1 MKNVLI
7 LSEAIYKGQHK
18 LVNQGAFINFSDLI
32 NDIFACDGL
41 TCACNGNRLQKSDIF
56 IRKAYLIYS
65 RKKPGA
71 NWTSLEKIVKDVYNC
86 CAGTSLCPSK
96 KEQWWITT
104 DVIRP
109 AKTIETIN
117 FTNIIIKVL
126 TCCEILNCCG
136 PVIPPVSPFF
146 DVTALDWSVLGI
158 TNQSDFENYLTAL
171 GATSVSIS
179 SFSLTGNRLE
189 ATMVVTGL
197 TTLDLQYSDITA
209 VDKIGGFDNSL
220 TTINLN
226 NNLLTTFNPSI
237 ALPTS
242 LTYLELASNNIVT
255 FNPSIALP
263 TSLAYLGL
271 NNNQIVTFNPALPL
285 PSSLINLDLGNNQ
298 IVTFNPTFPLPSTL
312 DFLDLSSNDI
322 VIFNPTHPLPTS
334 LNSLSLAVNQMTT
347 AGYTASE
354 PWANAQPAFSSTCNI
369 NMLGNVNS
377 VSGTNLRAILVTKNC
392 NIAPL

>member
-1 MKNVLI
+1 MKNILI

-32 NDIFACDGL
+32 NDIFACNGL
-41 TCACNGNRLQKSDIF
+41 TCACNGSRLQKSDIF

-109 AKTIETIN
+109 RKTVETIN

-126 TCCEILNCCG
+126 TCCELLNCCA
-136 PVIPPVSPFF
+136 PVVPPTSPFF
-146 DVTALDWSVLGI
+146 DVTALDWSALGI
-158 TNQSDFENYLTAL
+158 TNQSDFENYLTL
-171 GATSVSIS
+171 FGATSVSIS

-197 TTLDLQYSDITA
+197 ATLDLQYSDITA

-242 LTYLELASNNIVT
+242 VTQLNLAS
-255 FNPSIALP
+255 
-263 TSLAYLGL
+263 
-271 NNNQIVTFNPALPL
+271 NQIVTFNPTIAL
-285 PSSLINLDLGNNQ
+285 PSSLTHLRLAGNQIVTFNSAVPLPAGLIELDLSFNQ

-312 DFLDLSSNDI
+312 DFLSLSFNDI

-334 LNSLSLAVNQMTT
+334 LNGLALSSNQMTT

-377 VSGTNLRAILVTKNC
+377 VSGTPLRAILVTKNC
-392 NIAPL
+392 NVVPL

>member
-1 MKNVLI
+1 MKRINI
-7 LSEAIYKGQHK
+7 ISETIYKGQHK
-18 LVNQGAFINFSDLI
+18 LVNQGAFINMSKLI
-32 NDIFACDGL
+32 SDIFACFNIPCCDKQ
-41 TCACNGNRLQKSDIF
+41 ADYFVRKS
-56 IRKAYLIYS
+56 ALIYS

-71 NWTSLEKIVKDVYNC
+71 NWQSLNKLVLDVYNC
-86 CAGTSLCPSK
+86 CANTTLCSNNQS
-96 KEQWWITT
+96 QWWITT

-109 AKTIETIN
+109 KQTIETIN

-126 TCCEILNCCG
+126 TCCELLDCCA
-136 PVIPPVSPFF
+136 PVVPPTSPFF

-171 GATSVSIS
+171 GATSVAIS
-179 SFSLTGNRLE
+179 SFSITANRLQ

-197 TTLDLQYSDITA
+197 TTLDLQYSDITT

-220 TTINLN
+220 TTINLS

-242 LTYLELASNNIVT
+242 VTQLNLSTNQIVTFNPTIALPTNLLELRLDNNNIVT
-255 FNPSIALP
+255 FNPA
-263 TSLAYLGL
+263 
-271 NNNQIVTFNPALPL
+271 FPL
-285 PSSLINLDLGNNQ
+285 PASLTNLDLGNND

-312 DFLDLSSNDI
+312 DFLNLGFNDI

-334 LNSLSLAVNQMTT
+334 LNQLTLSSNQMTT

-354 PWANAQPAFSSTCNI
+354 PWANAQPAFSSPCNI
-369 NMLGNVNS
+369 LMLGNVNS

-392 NIAPL
+392 NVVPL